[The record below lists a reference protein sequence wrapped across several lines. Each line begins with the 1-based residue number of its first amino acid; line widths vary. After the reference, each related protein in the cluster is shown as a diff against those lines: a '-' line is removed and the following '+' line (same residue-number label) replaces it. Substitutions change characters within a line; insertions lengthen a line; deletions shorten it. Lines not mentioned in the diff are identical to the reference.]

1 MTAMPETF
9 DIAIIGGGILGTS
22 LSYFLS
28 ALGPAGRVAVIEQAS
43 RVAFHTSGRNTG
55 KVHAPYL
62 YDPRK
67 KRLFAKA
74 AFHGYEMWEEYSEM
88 KGLPFKRD
96 GVVEVASDEKD
107 VAMLEKYM
115 RWGVE
120 NGLREDS
127 DIRMVSGDDLRKV
140 EPEVRCK
147 AALVVRREGSVDYAS
162 LTGSLM
168 EDSASYGTAFLLG
181 TRAVRIN
188 RIRDGWSILVA
199 DADRDGRHGVDS
211 HAAGTDA
218 TTTTTTSQG
227 REIRCRF
234 LINAAGGE
242 SVDIAHRTG
251 LAENLTDVHFRGE
264 YWRAPPEYSDLT
276 RTSIYSVPEFPDYPF
291 LDPHWIVRVDGS
303 CEVGPNAVPVFS
315 PYGYD
320 RAENIRTFLPKTLEL
335 LGSGAAKAALDR
347 KLQSLVL
354 NEMHSSLSKPAMIRR
369 VKKFLPRINP
379 RKFTERGVAG
389 IRSSVIDSDG
399 RFVPDVIMISD
410 KSEQSFHILN
420 YNSPGATGVLPFSV
434 HVVERLQRAGMV
446 GTPDRRVQCGPWKFE
461 DVAAKL
467 CDGNGG

>member
-1 MTAMPETF
+1 MMTAMPKTF
-9 DIAIIGGGILGTS
+9 DIVIIGGGILGTS

-28 ALGPAGRVAVIEQAS
+28 ALGSAGRVAVIEQAS

-55 KVHAPYL
+55 KVHAPHL

-67 KRLFAKA
+67 KGLFAKA
-74 AFHGYEMWEEYSEM
+74 AFHGYEMWKEYSEM

-107 VAMLEKYM
+107 VAVLEKYM

-127 DIRMVSGDDLRKV
+127 DIRMMSDGDLRKV
-140 EPEVRCK
+140 EPEIRCK
-147 AALVVRREGSVDYAS
+147 AALAVRREGSVDYAT
-162 LTGSLM
+162 LTSSLM
-168 EDSASYGTAFLLG
+168 KDSASHGTAFLLG
-181 TRAVRIN
+181 TRAVRID
-188 RIRDGWSILVA
+188 RIRDGWSVLVV
-199 DADRDGRHGVDS
+199 DADRGGRRGADGRV
-211 HAAGTDA
+211 AATA
-218 TTTTTTSQG
+218 ASPN

-251 LAENLTDVHFRGE
+251 LAGNLTDVHFRGE
-264 YWRAPPEYSDLT
+264 YWRAPPEYYDLT

-369 VKKFLPRINP
+369 VKKFLPRISP

-446 GTPDRRVQCGPWKFE
+446 GTPDRRVQCGPWEFE

-467 CDGNGG
+467 YGGNGG